1 MKIHMLDSDEKY
13 RAAKI
18 SLTAFHVRSDEPEKQ
33 LRLWMCGD
41 TEDWGAFTDDDVL
54 MARIV
59 NNSLSMKLYGSCVK
73 CGGVGAVS
81 TLPEYRG
88 NGAVRAIFDELLPH
102 SYENGEVI
110 SALYPFSHSFYRKFG
125 YETVCFANEYSF
137 SPGVLN
143 GYRFDGEA
151 HQYSDEEPI
160 EVYSELY
167 ESFTNGFNLAL
178 SRTEEMQKEHIGG
191 NDIRDGKFTYLL
203 SYGKRPA
210 AYITFEDRSDSGK
223 DVIRVRD
230 YAWDGRDGF
239 LAILGF
245 LSRFSSDYSEIRIM
259 LPRGIEMHSLLQSPR
274 AYDVVCRPKFG
285 FMVRAV
291 NAQKLLGLLPDRRDI
306 DISIAVSDDLIP
318 QNNATWRITEND
330 VKCTDQP
337 PDVKMSIQ
345 SLSQIA
351 VGAVSPEESMLRR
364 DTEIISAKDMF
375 CRLFPNRQL
384 YISEN
389 F

>member
-1 MKIHMLDSDEKY
+1 MLGSDEKY

-18 SLTAFHVRSDEPEKQ
+18 SMTAFHVRSDEPEKQ
-33 LRLWMCGD
+33 LRRWMCGD
-41 TEDWGAFTDDDVL
+41 TEDWGAFTDDGVL

-88 NGAVRAIFDELLPH
+88 NGAVRAIFDVLLPH

-110 SALYPFSHSFYRKFG
+110 SALYPFSHSFYRRFG

-137 SPGVLN
+137 PPDVLSN
-143 GYRFDGEA
+143 YRFEGEA
-151 HQYSDEEPI
+151 HQYSEGEPAD
-160 EVYSELY
+160 VYSKLY
-167 ESFTNGFNLAL
+167 DGFTSGFNLAL
-178 SRTEEMQKEHIGG
+178 SRTEEMQKDHIGG

-210 AYITFEDRSDSGK
+210 AYITFEDITDSGK
-223 DVIRVRD
+223 AVIRVRD

-239 LAILGF
+239 LALLGF
-245 LSRFSSDYSEIRIM
+245 LPRFSSDYGEIRIM
-259 LPRGIEMHSLLQSPR
+259 LPRGIELNSLLQSQR

-291 NAQKLLGLLPDRRDI
+291 NVKKMLELLPDRKDI
-306 DISIAVSDDLIP
+306 DIAIAVSDDLIP
-318 QNNATWRITEND
+318 QNNATWRITENE
-330 VKCTDQP
+330 VKRTDQV

-351 VGAVSPEESMLRR
+351 VGAVSPEESMLRS

-375 CRLFPNRQL
+375 CRLFRHRKL